1 MNAMKRQCTGRRVKS
16 ATVSARPPTR
26 ALSRGAFW
34 CGSFNRS
41 SRNPS
46 SCMTSSV
53 EGWIVSPRKSRRK
66 SACFSRTS
74 TSTPA
79 RANSSPSMIPAGPP
93 PTTQQRTETFSTA
106 MGTLRYLLS
115 LVPPMQK
122 GNLQEQHEA
131 IEGEEGSQASQA
143 EAEKEQRERGRQNGN
158 GCHHNGNLQ
167 EHFRVVEV
175 RVLGPVEV
183 SLLLQLLGFLL
194 TLLLLGVV
202 PLLFVCEL
210 RLQLLEFVPC
220 LGFHGVAAFRQVRLQ
235 A

>member
-1 MNAMKRQCTGRRVKS
+1 M
-16 ATVSARPPTR
+16 VSARSPNCP
-26 ALSRGAFW
+26 LSRGAFW
-34 CGSFNRS
+34 CGSLSRS
-41 SRNPS
+41 SRSPS

-66 SACFSRTS
+66 SACFSSTRTS
-74 TSTPA
+74 TPE

-93 PTTQQRTETFSTA
+93 PATQHRTETLSVA
-106 MGTLRYLLS
+106 MGDLHYLLS

-131 IEGEEGSQASQA
+131 IEGEEGSKAGQA
-143 EAEKEQRERGRQNGN
+143 EAEKEQRARGRQNGN
-158 GCHHNGNLQ
+158 GCHHNGDLQ

-175 RVLGPVEV
+175 RVPGPVEI

-194 TLLLLGVV
+194 NLLLFSVV

-210 RLQLLEFVPC
+210 CLQLLEFLPR
-220 LGFHGVAAFRQVRLQ
+220 LGFHGAAAFGQVHLQ